1 MHELLAGF
9 YNGELTREDMLQ
21 TFLLEFNNRV
31 KGERPRSSTVQ
42 QYICKGAN
50 YLRSFKPIDAKILGV
65 EQEVRYKIKDI
76 PFIGYIDIIAEDDN
90 GIFIVDHKSK
100 ELTGRSNR
108 KKPTLADM
116 EFEEMLIQLYL
127 YAEAIYQNYG
137 KYPYKLCFNCFRS
150 GAMIE
155 EPYDQDKCDAAVRW
169 ALDNI
174 ERIKNAD
181 VFRPNLEY
189 FACKNICGLNGDCC
203 YYEMQ
208 DM

>member
-181 VFRPNLEY
+181 VFRPNLE
-189 FACKNICGLNGDCC
+189 
-203 YYEMQ
+203 
-208 DM
+208 